1 MAEVALT
8 TVDNPYDPFTQF
20 DDWYAFD
27 RLQGY
32 NTCDYLARIT
42 YTSDALSPEQNE
54 EEIERAIDEAIK
66 FNLIG
71 VYKKVTRNESKEQDE
86 IET

>member
-1 MAEVALT
+1 MEEVMLT

-32 NTCDYLARIT
+32 NTCEYLARIC
-42 YTSDALSPEQNE
+42 YTSDALSDALNAA
-54 EEIERAIDEAIK
+54 EIERAIDR
-66 FNLIG
+66 LISIDPTDM
-71 VYKKVTRNESKEQDE
+71 YKKIISDK
-86 IET
+86 